1 MFSSWM
7 GESMNEL
14 IDDAFIEDM
23 KKKAIPI
30 LCDNLKDLRGRM
42 GDATN
47 QKVSSPTDEVPG
59 QGEFKDAGSGLTG
72 FISNLFG
79 KAASTTA

>member
-1 MFSSWM
+1 
-7 GESMNEL
+7 
-14 IDDAFIEDM
+14 
-23 KKKAIPI
+23 
-30 LCDNLKDLRGRM
+30 M